1 MTTPEIHTVHE
12 LLEAGAAAATAISTV
27 ERPSLSFGG
36 LRQLV
41 RDTVVSLNQLGYGRG
56 DAVAIVL
63 PNGPEMATAFLGVA
77 SACVSAPLNP
87 AYIDSE
93 FEFYLSDLQA
103 KALIVQ
109 AGSESPAIAVA
120 RRLNVPIVELVT
132 DPSSPAGTF
141 TLRGSDGADVVPA
154 AGAIPDFAQPDD
166 VGLILHTSGTTS
178 RPKQVPLR
186 QKNLA
191 ASARHIRQTLG
202 LTTAD
207 RCMNIMPLFHIHG
220 LIAATLSSLSAGASV

>member
-1 MTTPEIHTVHE
+1 MTTTQTQTVHE
-12 LLEAGAAAATAISTV
+12 LLNAGAATATAIAAV
-27 ERPSLSFGG
+27 DRPPLSYGG

-63 PNGPEMATAFLGVA
+63 PNGPEMATSFIGVA

-87 AYIDSE
+87 AYVDHE

-109 AGSESPAIAVA
+109 AGSESPAVEVA
-120 RRLNVPIVELVT
+120 RKLGVAIVELVV

-141 TLRGSDGADVVPA
+141 TLRGPDGQVVVP
-154 AGAIPDFAQPDD
+154 
-166 VGLILHTSGTTS
+166 
-178 RPKQVPLR
+178 
-186 QKNLA
+186 
-191 ASARHIRQTLG
+191 
-202 LTTAD
+202 
-207 RCMNIMPLFHIHG
+207 
-220 LIAATLSSLSAGASV
+220 

>member
-63 PNGPEMATAFLGVA
+63 PNGPEMATSFLSVA

-87 AYIDSE
+87 AYVEHE

-109 AGSESPAIAVA
+109 AGSESPAGDVA
-120 RRLNVPIVELVT
+120 RKLGVPIVEMFT
-132 DPSSPAGTF
+132 DPSGPAGPF
-141 TLRGSDGADVVPA
+141 TLRGPDGKEVVPA
-154 AGAIPDFAQPDD
+154 AGATPDLTQPDD

-186 QKNLA
+186 QRNLA
-191 ASARHIRQTLG
+191 
-202 LTTAD
+202 
-207 RCMNIMPLFHIHG
+207 
-220 LIAATLSSLSAGASV
+220 

>member
-1 MTTPEIHTVHE
+1 MTTSQTAQTQTVHE
-12 LLEAGAAAATAISTV
+12 LLAAGAATATAIAAV
-27 ERPSLSFGG
+27 ERPPLSFGQ

-56 DAVAIVL
+56 DAVAIML

-109 AGSESPAIAVA
+109 AGSESPAVDVA
-120 RRLNVPIVELVT
+120 RRLNVPIVELVA

-141 TLRGSDGADVVPA
+141 TLRGPDGKTVVPA
-154 AGAIPDFAQPDD
+154 DGATPDLTQPDD
-166 VGLILHTSGTTS
+166 VGLILHTPGTTS
-178 RPKQVPLR
+178 RP
-186 QKNLA
+186 
-191 ASARHIRQTLG
+191 
-202 LTTAD
+202 
-207 RCMNIMPLFHIHG
+207 
-220 LIAATLSSLSAGASV
+220 